1 MSSGDKGAAVVS
13 GAGEEVGDGSAPSS
27 AGGEVTMALGVEEA
41 VGSGS
46 WHRSSTIVGS
56 GSVHKMFGDSSPGA
70 TLFKFELLGSG
81 ARTLGV
87 GPSKRNATV
96 SRTCSSIPRPKST
109 SPSIG
114 AAEPTIAEHEASRII
129 GSHLSC
135 GSDTGSEFKLSS
147 NSCTYRAQ
155 TWLGVQ

>member
-1 MSSGDKGAAVVS
+1 MSNGDKGAVVAS
-13 GAGEEVGDGSAPSS
+13 GTGEEVGDRSVPSS
-27 AGGEVTMALGVEEA
+27 AGGEVTMALGVEEV
-41 VGSGS
+41 VGSRS

-56 GSVHKMFGDSSPGA
+56 GSVHKMFRDSPPRA

-96 SRTCSSIPRPKST
+96 SRTCSSIPRPK
-109 SPSIG
+109 SIG